1 VSRPRVILVNDEQ
14 DILQVVADRLEW
26 LGLDVTMAT
35 SGDECLARLA
45 ECVPDLVLLDVQMP
59 GTDGIETLTIL
70 QQEVPDL
77 PVVMLSASAHPG
89 IAERAL
95 ELGAQD
101 FLVKP
106 FDPILLKRTV
116 FKALGREL

>member
-1 VSRPRVILVNDEQ
+1 
-14 DILQVVADRLEW
+14 
-26 LGLDVTMAT
+26 
-35 SGDECLARLA
+35 
-45 ECVPDLVLLDVQMP
+45 
-59 GTDGIETLTIL
+59 
-70 QQEVPDL
+70 
-77 PVVMLSASAHPG
+77 MLSASAHPG